1 MKPLLL
7 LAAATALA
15 GCQQTGVDRSF
26 VGRVDTTASILS
38 PLSANTA
45 AEPLLSLPVEAGG
58 VLRVREQHF
67 RNGTR
72 QEIVLAGASGG
83 ENVLEVSVRTSGG
96 DEAPHGMLQMG
107 KPSQRGIAI
116 ETAARFRGV
125 PMMVVTRPMS
135 NTFGPF
141 GLAVGRREN
150 GERCVFAWQWID
162 DIRGESGGLGGFMSG
177 AAPASVRLRMCRNN
191 MTLDEIAALMEGL
204 RRGDRA
210 GIERL
215 VRMDRRGLDDRG
227 ATIAAAAA
235 APQGFV
241 APMAVTLESA
251 VPKPAPVVVPQAV
264 AQPAPPPR
272 PRTRVAARPREAAR
286 ARPART
292 PAPVAAQSAASVPQ
306 APAWGVPAPMPAGP
320 RYMAPVGADVTS
332 SARPAPPRVGLSGG
346 LPARAYLGPG
356 SGIAY

>member
-7 LAAATALA
+7 LAAAATLA
-15 GCQQTGVDRSF
+15 GCQQISVDRAF
-26 VGRVDTTASILS
+26 VGRVDAPASILS
-38 PLSANTA
+38 PLAANA
-45 AEPLLSLPVEAGG
+45 ASEPVLSLPVEAGG

-72 QEIVLAGASGG
+72 QEIVLAGASSG

-107 KPSQRGIAI
+107 KPSQRGIAM

-125 PMMVVTRPMS
+125 PMMVVTKPMS
-135 NTFGPF
+135 NAFGPF

-162 DIRGESGGLGGFMSG
+162 DIRGESGGLGALMSG

-210 GIERL
+210 GIDRL
-215 VRMDRRGLDDRG
+215 VRMDRRRLDGRG
-227 ATIAAAAA
+227 PMVAAA
-235 APQGFV
+235 APQAFV
-241 APMAVTLESA
+241 APMAATLESA
-251 VPKPAPVVVPQAV
+251 VPKPAPVVVPQVV

-272 PRTRVAARPREAAR
+272 PRPTVATRPRETAR

-292 PAPVAAQSAASVPQ
+292 PAPAPAAAKSAASVAQ
-306 APAWGVPAPMPAGP
+306 APTWSVAAPVPAGP

-332 SARPAPPRVGLSGG
+332 SARPAPPRIGLSGG

-356 SGIAY
+356 SPIAY

>member
-7 LAAATALA
+7 LVAATALA
-15 GCQQTGVDRSF
+15 GCQQTGVDRGF
-26 VGRVDTTASILS
+26 VGRVDTTASIMS
-38 PLSANTA
+38 PLAANAA
-45 AEPLLSLPVEAGG
+45 AEPVLFLPVEAGG

-72 QEIVLAGASGG
+72 QEIVLAGASSG

-125 PMMVVTRPMS
+125 PMMVVTKPMS
-135 NTFGPF
+135 NAFGPF

-162 DIRGESGGLGGFMSG
+162 DIRGEAGGFGALMSG

-215 VRMDRRGLDDRG
+215 VRMDRRGVDERG
-227 ATIAAAAA
+227 SIIAGAG
-235 APQGFV
+235 APQGVV
-241 APMAVTLESA
+241 APMAATLESA
-251 VPKPAPVVVPQAV
+251 LPKPAPVVVPQAV
-264 AQPAPPPR
+264 TRAPPPPR
-272 PRTRVAARPREAAR
+272 PRPSVAARPREVAH

-292 PAPVAAQSAASVPQ
+292 SAQPAASAAASAAQAPGWGVAAPV
-306 APAWGVPAPMPAGP
+306 PAGP

-332 SARPAPPRVGLSGG
+332 SARPAPPRAGLSGG

-356 SGIAY
+356 SAIAY